1 MKTVTAQELKAQD
14 PKRFEREYYKWLG
27 YAHDYDWW
35 DCIEDDFKIVMGVPG
50 VRVDRIFFSLSYSQ
64 GDYAGFS
71 GRIDVARW
79 MANVKHSKDE
89 TYAEAFPAL
98 YIAVVQDGT
107 YAVVS
112 ESHRNRCCVDYCT
125 SIEYTDP
132 EGVFQF
138 LEDGAWHELLRQQ
151 EADSDLEAE
160 LVEWVN
166 NKAHD
171 LYRQLRDEY
180 ESISSEA
187 AFIESCDCN
196 EVQFEIETE
205 EHEGAQDEVHG

>member
-1 MKTVTAQELKAQD
+1 MKTVTAQELKDED
-14 PKRFEREYYKWLG
+14 PKRFEREYYKWLE

-35 DCIEDDFKIVMGVPG
+35 DWLEEAFTADMKEVG
-50 VRVDRIFFSLSYSQ
+50 VRVERIFFSLSYSQ
-64 GDYAGFS
+64 GDRAGFS
-71 GRIDVARW
+71 GRVDVASW
-79 MANVKHSKDE
+79 MANNKYSKDE

-98 YIAVVQDGT
+98 YIAVVQDGS

-112 ESHRNRCCVDYCT
+112 ESHRSRCCVDYC
-125 SIEYTDP
+125 SSVEYTDP

-138 LEDGAWHELLRQQ
+138 LDDEAWHDLLTDQEL
-151 EADSDLEAE
+151 AADLEANI
-160 LVEWVN
+160 VEWVN
-166 NKAHD
+166 NKSHD
-171 LYRQLRDEY
+171 LYRQLRNEY

-196 EVQFEIETE
+196 EVEFEIETE